1 MQGVFPCER
10 RGLVRPSG
18 GFAMKILAV
27 TIFLAAVFPA
37 TAFAQDA
44 TIVSREVLVA
54 GTRSLAAA
62 KPPARFN
69 LVGLHWQGTGSV
81 EFRTRSAPGRW
92 REWVQAAPEPE
103 DRPDAGT
110 AERARPDAWR
120 LGNPWW
126 VGPSDGIEYRFRG
139 RVRRARAFFVWS
151 APTAVPLRTLQK
163 AGSPGIVPR
172 SGWGANEAIK
182 RAAPLYTAD
191 VRVAIVH
198 HTAGSNGYGAAE
210 SPAIVR
216 AIQTYHVKGN
226 GWNDIGYNFLVD
238 RFGKVFEG
246 RYGGIDRNVVGAHAE
261 GFNRGSVGAAVLG
274 EYSSLTVA
282 EKAQEALAK
291 LLAWRLDLAH
301 VEPLSTLSFSSGGN
315 PRFGSGVPV
324 SLRAVSGH
332 RDTGFTDCP
341 GRALYALLG
350 GVSGDVAEIGLP
362 KLYAPTAT
370 GSVPGKVRFR
380 ARLSA
385 PLEWTIDVTNAK
397 GTLVFS
403 TAGYGQTVDFNWNA
417 SGLPA
422 GSYAYA
428 IRATDVTAARGRIGG
443 AGVGSTGVG
452 AGTGATGPGGL
463 LTVTEVAAEP
473 ETISPNADGVADESA
488 ITYTLS
494 APATV
499 TVTVRDDAGTEVA
512 RLSRAWRRAA
522 PHVVRFDGLDLPDGP
537 YELHI
542 EALATG
548 GLAAAA
554 SAKVVVSRTL
564 GSFATERSSFS
575 PNGDGRADRNAF
587 TFSLA
592 SPADVRLRVTRDGK
606 WVATLQAGPLEP
618 GIRRVVWDGTKRLG
632 RLRDG
637 AYEAVV
643 EAVDALTTSTLS
655 VPFFSDTRAP
665 RVRIVRRAPLRVWV
679 SEPVRLTIRLGGRS
693 FKRDVLKAGE
703 ARIAAPRLG
712 LVRIVGWDAAG
723 NASTAVSRR

>member
-44 TIVSREVLVA
+44 TIVSREVVVA

-182 RAAPLYTAD
+182 RAAPLYTAE

-238 RFGKVFEG
+238 KYGQIFEG
-246 RYGGIDRNVVGAHAE
+246 RTGGAESAIVGAQTQ
-261 GFNRGSVGAAVLG
+261 GFNSVSTGVACLGDFSAVAQTEAGMDALARVIGWKLSLHGIPVAGEVTVTSAGGESSRFRTGAAV
-274 EYSSLTVA
+274 TFA
-282 EKAQEALAK
+282 
-291 LLAWRLDLAH
+291 RI
-301 VEPLSTLSFSSGGN
+301 
-315 PRFGSGVPV
+315 
-324 SLRAVSGH
+324 SGH
-332 RDTGFTDCP
+332 RDGNATACP
-341 GRALYALLG
+341 GDVLYGQLADLRVRAARYAG
-350 GVSGDVAEIGLP
+350 TPAGVTVRAASTRLR
-362 KLYAPTAT
+362 
-370 GSVPGKVRFR
+370 GSVT
-380 ARLSA
+380 ARLSGAVRFPDGSSAAGAPVDILYATAGGAFSPVTSARCAADGRWSTTIDLPQSGTVRARFPGDATRA
-385 PLEWTIDVTNAK
+385 PLESTSLAITILPRLALAVSSRWVPRGADIAVSGVAWP
-397 GTLVFS
+397 S
-403 TAGYGQTVDFNWNA
+403 TADSVALLLDRKVRGRYRRVRRHRVP
-417 SGLPA
+417 L
-422 GSYAYA
+422 
-428 IRATDVTAARGRIGG
+428 RATRYRRLLRPARR
-443 AGVGSTGVG
+443 
-452 AGTGATGPGGL
+452 GL
-463 LTVTEVAAEP
+463 
-473 ETISPNADGVADESA
+473 
-488 ITYTLS
+488 YR
-494 APATV
+494 
-499 TVTVRDDAGTEVA
+499 VTVRV
-512 RLSRAWRRAA
+512 
-522 PHVVRFDGLDLPDGP
+522 
-537 YELHI
+537 
-542 EALATG
+542 
-548 GLAAAA
+548 
-554 SAKVVVSRTL
+554 
-564 GSFATERSSFS
+564 
-575 PNGDGRADRNAF
+575 
-587 TFSLA
+587 
-592 SPADVRLRVTRDGK
+592 
-606 WVATLQAGPLEP
+606 
-618 GIRRVVWDGTKRLG
+618 
-632 RLRDG
+632 DG
-637 AYEAVV
+637 ATAREYV
-643 EAVDALTTSTLS
+643 
-655 VPFFSDTRAP
+655 
-665 RVRIVRRAPLRVWV
+665 RV
-679 SEPVRLTIRLGGRS
+679 
-693 FKRDVLKAGE
+693 F
-703 ARIAAPRLG
+703 
-712 LVRIVGWDAAG
+712 
-723 NASTAVSRR
+723 